1 MSQRNRTSFALAIL
15 FFINTL
21 NFFDRQILA
30 SVTEILRKEWSLS
43 DTSMGWLGTAF
54 TLIYAAVGLPLG
66 SWADRGKRTT
76 VLSASIGIW
85 TVFTAASGLAW
96 NYWSMFIARLGV
108 GIGEAGCSP
117 AANSLI
123 GDMFPAAKRARAIS
137 VFMLGLPIG
146 LFLCNFF
153 SGTIAK
159 NYGWQAPFFIAT
171 IPGIIL
177 AVLALKIIEPERGAN
192 EEHKFV
198 QTDSSVSFWQPYRE
212 VLKIPTMRWLAIAGA
227 LHNFNAYAVNAFMPA
242 YLGRFH
248 GLDNQTANI
257 YTAYTIGAVG
267 VIGLLGGGMAADWA
281 RKWRSN
287 GRLLIGAF
295 SLLFST
301 PLVFF
306 ALTQVKGEI
315 STFIAL
321 LAVGWTFFYVYY
333 VTVYPAIQDVVDPAQ
348 RGTAMAL
355 YFFAMYVLGGAFGT
369 TVLGMLSDYS
379 AKSAM
384 LKAGAT
390 TMNEAFKAEGLHNA
404 FFVVPLVSLLLAAV
418 LFAASR
424 TITKDME
431 RLKNLLLR

>member
-15 FFINTL
+15 FLINTL

-76 VLSASIGIW
+76 VLSASVGIW
-85 TVFTAASGLAW
+85 TIFTAASGLAW

-108 GIGEAGCSP
+108 GVGEAGCSP

-123 GDMFPAAKRARAIS
+123 GDMFPATKRARAIS

-146 LFLCNFF
+146 LFLSNFF

-159 NYGWQAPFFIAT
+159 HYGWQAPFFIAT

-192 EEHKFV
+192 EEHKFS
-198 QTDSSVSFWQPYRE
+198 QTDTSVSFWQPYKE

-267 VIGLLGGGMAADWA
+267 IVGLIGGGLAADWA
-281 RKWRSN
+281 RKWRPN

-295 SLLFST
+295 SLL
-301 PLVFF
+301 
-306 ALTQVKGEI
+306 I
-315 STFIAL
+315 
-321 LAVGWTFFYVYY
+321 
-333 VTVYPAIQDVVDPAQ
+333 
-348 RGTAMAL
+348 R
-355 YFFAMYVLGGAFGT
+355 
-369 TVLGMLSDYS
+369 
-379 AKSAM
+379 
-384 LKAGAT
+384 
-390 TMNEAFKAEGLHNA
+390 
-404 FFVVPLVSLLLAAV
+404 
-418 LFAASR
+418 R
-424 TITKDME
+424 
-431 RLKNLLLR
+431 

>member
-1 MSQRNRTSFALAIL
+1 MSQRNRTTFALAIL
-15 FFINTL
+15 FLINTL

-30 SVTEILRKEWSLS
+30 SVTELLRKEWNLS
-43 DTSMGWLGTAF
+43 DTAMGVLGTAF

-66 SWADRGKRTT
+66 SWADRSKRTT
-76 VLSASIGIW
+76 ILSVSVGIW
-85 TVFTAASGLAW
+85 SLFTAASGLAW
-96 NYWSMFIARLGV
+96 NYWSMFVARLGV
-108 GIGEAGCSP
+108 GVGEAGCSP

-153 SGTIAK
+153 SGSIAK
-159 NYGWQAPFFIAT
+159 KYGWQAPFFIAT
-171 IPGIIL
+171 IPGILL
-177 AVLALKIIEPERGAN
+177 ALLALKIIEPERGAN

-198 QTDSSVSFWQPYRE
+198 ETDATTSFWQPYKE
-212 VLKIPTMRWLAIAGA
+212 VLKIPTMWWIAIAGA
-227 LHNFNAYAVNAFMPA
+227 LHNFNAYAVNAFLPA

-248 GLDNQTANI
+248 GLPNERATVI
-257 YTAYTIGAVG
+257 TAYTIGAVG
-267 VIGLLGGGMAADWA
+267 IIGLLGGGMAADWA
-281 RKWRSN
+281 RKWRPD

-295 SLLFST
+295 SLLIST
-301 PLVFF
+301 PCVYL
-306 ALTQVKGEI
+306 ALTQPKGEI
-315 STFIAL
+315 TTFIAL
-321 LAVGWTFFYVYY
+321 LAFGWTFFYVYY

-384 LKAGAT
+384 IKAGASAMT
-390 TMNEAFKAEGLHNA
+390 EAFKAEGLHNA
-404 FFVVPLVSLLLAAV
+404 FFVVPIVSMVLAAV

-424 TITKDME
+424 TVTKDMQ
-431 RLKNLLLR
+431 RLKELLSR